1 MFEVAKSG
9 RRARLTADQSSFEE
23 SRYVRKSST
32 SASLGEGPPPKPAR
46 RQGGWAEESSGS
58 SSAKSSRRPAAEDLE
73 DRRLRPQ
80 TPQGSDDEG
89 DIPVIPDLDEVQ
101 EEDLTMQVAAPPSVQ
116 VNRVMTYRDLDNDLK
131 YYSAFQTLDGEIDLK
146 LLTKVLAPEQEVKE
160 EDVSWDWDHLFTE
173 VSSELLMEWDQG
185 ESGLGH
191 EMAGTVAA
199 WNAPGHLTAVM
210 LSKDLGGGGRQK
222 ATGALCL
229 VVVCGVWKKRMRGR
243 ICGCMLGGAGC
254 SPTTPLECVNEKERG
269 QEESAGSTTEVLTE
283 GIEGLRLHLFRPS
296 TLTAGPRQS
305 LSLLLASV
313 MGAGA
318 SPTSSARSTSS
329 LLVEETRNARGSICR
344 GLTAV
349 SAACLGKG
357 VAGPPRLCHGGLTVV
372 DHSAAHHTT
381 TQAQWDEYDVDDP
394 QSRRYL
400 WSQTPQST
408 LSRDL
413 LTHDSPVNPL
423 QSGLS
428 PDCLPGQNNGGPR
441 SPASPQA
448 RARGGRGLGTEGAA
462 QHAEIWRRQIRE
474 AEGSH
479 WLGSEGGSAS
489 GVPAVLKTKQDRLRL
504 VSSVASLVSSIMMD
518 ELVRDL
524 VSALEQTSEQSKLG
538 ELWEEMVLNPL
549 HQRRQIRRRR
559 GRKRHRES
567 SLYPLEHRRCWIEA
581 SESSLDEASKNY
593 RGNARSAFRASVA
606 YCSDSDDM
614 TATNQWHSL
623 MRGGP
628 TRTRQPSWPESD
640 SFTENNPGRPLRRR
654 RKVKRMTSD
663 VTVRLQRK
671 LKVSGVDGKRRHRPS
686 RMQHLSGSKNRS
698 GGWVGADRQTEGAR
712 LMGKECWKSKITLEA
727 KEHRDGGNEN
737 MSEGETS
744 STCSSDPGLFTNDEG
759 RQGDDEQSDWFF
771 EGDCGVGSGVA
782 SLLPSW
788 DSDNQLSLED
798 NRPSPTFLQP
808 ARPSQRGYHSH
819 LKRLPGTAA
828 CCIRKDRRRPP
839 SKGNR
844 MPVFVER
851 LRHFSQDPYQ
861 RDIVLSVSVGSRR
874 PWSGSASQLSAA
886 GEGPHL
892 PPGCRGP
899 GVPRPRCNEG
909 RDGGMDLHTLRPNAS
924 GQTNVTPGL
933 LRTGDI
939 RRRRKTEAVSITTSA
954 SNPFHKDHQKEEA
967 QGASSTS
974 TLEAVV
980 APGAPSAAGS
990 RSSTSAK
997 PESLS
1002 FSQGDHEDT

>member
-1 MFEVAKSG
+1 MIVKVKCVSC
-9 RRARLTADQSSFEE
+9 
-23 SRYVRKSST
+23 
-32 SASLGEGPPPKPAR
+32 
-46 RQGGWAEESSGS
+46 
-58 SSAKSSRRPAAEDLE
+58 
-73 DRRLRPQ
+73 
-80 TPQGSDDEG
+80 
-89 DIPVIPDLDEVQ
+89 VIIDSCVVLICINM
-101 EEDLTMQVAAPPSVQ
+101 T
-116 VNRVMTYRDLDNDLK
+116 VM
-131 YYSAFQTLDGEIDLK
+131 
-146 LLTKVLAPEQEVKE
+146 
-160 EDVSWDWDHLFTE
+160 WH
-173 VSSELLMEWDQG
+173 
-185 ESGLGH
+185 
-191 EMAGTVAA
+191 
-199 WNAPGHLTAVM
+199 
-210 LSKDLGGGGRQK
+210 
-222 ATGALCL
+222 
-229 VVVCGVWKKRMRGR
+229 
-243 ICGCMLGGAGC
+243 
-254 SPTTPLECVNEKERG
+254 
-269 QEESAGSTTEVLTE
+269 
-283 GIEGLRLHLFRPS
+283 
-296 TLTAGPRQS
+296 
-305 LSLLLASV
+305 
-313 MGAGA
+313 
-318 SPTSSARSTSS
+318 
-329 LLVEETRNARGSICR
+329 
-344 GLTAV
+344 
-349 SAACLGKG
+349 
-357 VAGPPRLCHGGLTVV
+357 
-372 DHSAAHHTT
+372 
-381 TQAQWDEYDVDDP
+381 
-394 QSRRYL
+394 
-400 WSQTPQST
+400 
-408 LSRDL
+408 
-413 LTHDSPVNPL
+413 
-423 QSGLS
+423 
-428 PDCLPGQNNGGPR
+428 
-441 SPASPQA
+441 
-448 RARGGRGLGTEGAA
+448 
-462 QHAEIWRRQIRE
+462 RE

-504 VSSVASLVSSIMMD
+504 VSSVVSLVSSIMMD

-663 VTVRLQRK
+663 VTVRLQQK

-727 KEHRDGGNEN
+727 KEHRDGGDEN

-861 RDIVLSVSVGSRR
+861 RDFWLPSVGKRDRSQWNPLCQLPVCPIDMVSESSRLR
-874 PWSGSASQLSAA
+874 CSSSV
-886 GEGPHL
+886 
-892 PPGCRGP
+892 CRN
-899 GVPRPRCNEG
+899 R
-909 RDGGMDLHTLRPNAS
+909 
-924 GQTNVTPGL
+924 QTNVTPGL

-974 TLEAVV
+974 TLEAVS
-980 APGAPSAAGS
+980 ASGAPSAAGS